1 MVEEAEK
8 IIKEYFKEIKP
19 NFPSYAAVY
28 YSFIDYLKNSWSDY
42 DDTFHVFFENVFSI
56 NDIIQSCVGYVRNSN
71 KAKSVIAIERY
82 LNAMSK
88 LYDECIQQKYH
99 CYNKNVFALLPFGN
113 LKSQVNEKL
122 RDLNLEEKSSIPP
135 INEDTARNIVEYL
148 EKERDNQSIVFK
160 RNSIILRLII
170 LYGFKLE
177 KLKYIKVS
185 DLKCENH
192 ILDMN
197 SDKYEDNILR
207 LELPYPLVRDISEY
221 IKILKKDS
229 NFKDNQYLFL
239 SSTGKS
245 IDSSCCKEIFDK
257 ISRDYSCCRITLVG
271 ICKYAIINMIG
282 VGISTEKIK
291 LISGVRNDI
300 INDCERLYLKNLRG
314 GDENNSLSREINQ
327 KIRSIPIY
335 DKVWDKK

>member
-1 MVEEAEK
+1 MIKETEK
-8 IIKEYFKEIKP
+8 IIMEYFAEIKP
-19 NFPSYAAVY
+19 KFPSYAAVY
-28 YSFIDYLKNSWSDY
+28 SSFIDYLKEKRANY
-42 DDTFHVFFENVFSI
+42 DGTFHDFFENDFSK
-56 NDIIQSCVGYVRNSN
+56 NDIIQSCVGYVRNSS

-88 LYDECIQQKYH
+88 LYEECIQKH
-99 CYNKNVFALLPFGN
+99 DCNNRNLFAILPFGN

-122 RDLNLEEKSSIPP
+122 RDLNLEEKTSIPP
-135 INEDTARNIVEYL
+135 IDETTAEKIVDYL
-148 EKERDNQSIVFK
+148 EKEKDNQSIVFK

-185 DLKCENH
+185 DLRYENH
-192 ILDMN
+192 ILDIN
-197 SDKYEDNILR
+197 NDKDEGNILS

-221 IKILKKDS
+221 IEILKRDT
-229 NFKDNQYLFL
+229 NFKANQYLFL

-245 IDSSCCKEIFDK
+245 IDSSCCKETFDK
-257 ISRDYSCCRITLVG
+257 INRDNSCCRITLVG

-314 GDENNSLSREINQ
+314 SEENNSLSREVNQ

-335 DKVWDKK
+335 DKVWDK